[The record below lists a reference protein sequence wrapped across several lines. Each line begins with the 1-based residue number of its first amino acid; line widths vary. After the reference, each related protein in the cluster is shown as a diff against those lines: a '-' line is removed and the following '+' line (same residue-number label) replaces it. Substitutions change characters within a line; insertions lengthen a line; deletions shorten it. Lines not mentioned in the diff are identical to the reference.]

1 MTSALML
8 LAGYLVA
15 CKVTEDLDAFRPGPP
30 RLADLLGILVPLLA
44 MIVVDLGL
52 APHLTPAPIS
62 MPCLPPSCIVIPL
75 S

>member
-1 MTSALML
+1 ML

-15 CKVTEDLDAFRPGPP
+15 RKVTDDLDAFRPGPP
-30 RLADLLGILVPLLA
+30 RLADLMGFLVPLVA

-62 MPCLPPSCIVIPL
+62 VPCLPPACILIPL